1 MGCSCGNTTS
11 RCILITFVL
20 IGLMNIWFQCYDIS
34 VKGLVF
40 KHKNTAG
47 RTLATHLSLYDTVTM
62 KKNQKG
68 IKSTYANLSMKKRKV
83 NEDIMCIDRINT
95 VAFLKVHKAGS
106 TTVMNI
112 FLRYG
117 ESHGLN
123 IALPRVP
130 KSKEPS
136 YWNYLGVDTVLQK
149 ERLIPIPQN
158 ESYSIICN
166 HVVYSKDKF
175 KEIIGQDVVNIGIIR
190 HPASLFLSG
199 AYYWHIV
206 DILRKR
212 IRGENDNERMSKYL
226 KHPDLFERF
235 MHNRMSFDFGL
246 PVKYFDNDTAI
257 DDKLKSLDTE
267 FSLIMLLEY
276 FVESLVLMKR
286 ILCWD
291 LKDILFIPINEY
303 SKEKRNKIKLSP
315 DDMSNLQKY
324 NHADFRLYQYF
335 EKKFMRQLNKTSHNF
350 HEEVEHFKS
359 VQETV
364 SVYCKNRTIDQF
376 AEVLTIKETV
386 WNNSFNIT
394 VEECKFMM
402 EQELQLLRRLGKK
415 AENKYRQRKKY
426 D

>member
-1 MGCSCGNTTS
+1 M
-11 RCILITFVL
+11 
-20 IGLMNIWFQCYDIS
+20 IGLMNIWYQCYDIR
-34 VKGLVF
+34 VKGILF
-40 KHKNTAG
+40 RLTNITE
-47 RTLATHLSLYDTVTM
+47 RTLAAKSLIYDTVTM
-62 KKNQKG
+62 EKNQKD
-68 IKSTYANLSMKKRKV
+68 IELTYANSTMKQRKV
-83 NEDIMCIDRINT
+83 NEDVCKDRINT

-106 TTVMNI
+106 STVMNI

-117 ESHGLN
+117 DSHELN

-130 KSKEPS
+130 KPKEKS
-136 YWNYLGVDTVLQK
+136 DNWNYLGVDTFLQK
-149 ERLIPIPQN
+149 KRLIPIPRN

-175 KEIIGQDVVNIGIIR
+175 TEILGQDAVNIGIIR
-190 HPASLFLSG
+190 HPASHFLSG
-199 AYYWHIV
+199 VYYWHV
-206 DILRKR
+206 LDIIRKR
-212 IRGENDNERMSKYL
+212 IKGENDNERMSKYL
-226 KHPDLFERF
+226 KHPDLLKRL

-257 DDKLKSLDTE
+257 DEKLKSLDNE

-291 LKDILFIPINEY
+291 LKDILFMPINEY
-303 SKEKRNKIKLSP
+303 SKEKGNKIKLSP
-315 DDMSNLQKY
+315 DDISNLQKY

-350 HEEVEHFKS
+350 HEEVENFKA

-364 SVYCKNRTIDQF
+364 SVYCKNRTKDQP
-376 AEVLTIKETV
+376 AEVLTIEETV

-394 VEECKFMM
+394 VKECKFMM
-402 EQELQLLRRLGKK
+402 EDELHLLRRLGEK
-415 AENKYRQRKKY
+415 AEKNITKERNKI

>member
-1 MGCSCGNTTS
+1 
-11 RCILITFVL
+11 
-20 IGLMNIWFQCYDIS
+20 MNIWFQCNDIS
-34 VKGLVF
+34 VKELVF
-40 KHKNTAG
+40 KHKNTTG
-47 RTLATHLSLYDTVTM
+47 RNLALYYTVIMATNQKEKKSTNENSTM
-62 KKNQKG
+62 KKRN
-68 IKSTYANLSMKKRKV
+68 V
-83 NEDIMCIDRINT
+83 NDDMCNDRINT
-95 VAFLKVHKAGS
+95 VAFLKVHKTGS

-130 KSKEPS
+130 KSKHARF
-136 YWNYLGVDTVLQK
+136 WNYLGVDTVLQK
-149 ERLIPIPQN
+149 ERLIPIPPN

-166 HVVYSKDKF
+166 HVVYNRDRF
-175 KEIIGQDVVNIGIIR
+175 TEILGPGVVNIGIIR

-199 AYYWHIV
+199 AYYWHLF

-212 IRGENDNERMSKYL
+212 ITGKNDNERLSKYL
-226 KHPDLFERF
+226 KHPYIYENL
-235 MHNRMSFDFGL
+235 MHNRMFFDFGL
-246 PVKYFDNDTAI
+246 PIKYFDNDTAI
-257 DDKLKSLDTE
+257 DEKLKSLDKE

-291 LKDILFIPINEY
+291 LKDILFIPINES
-303 SKEKRNKIKLSP
+303 SKEKENKIKLSP

-324 NHADFRLYQYF
+324 NHADFRLYQYY
-335 EKKFMRQLNKTSHNF
+335 EQKFMRQLNKTSHNF
-350 HEEVEHFKS
+350 YEEVENFKS
-359 VQETV
+359 VHETV

-402 EQELQLLRRLGKK
+402 EQELHLLRRLGKK

-426 D
+426 NKRI